1 MLKTIYVVRHG
12 ETDWNKEGKLQGWA
26 NTHLNQT
33 GINQAKKIAKWFK
46 NIEIDN
52 IYSSDLTR
60 TQETAKFI
68 CLDKKLKAIITSLLR
83 GRNFDQVSSL
93 TWEELKANHPD
104 IYKNIMDE
112 SDEVWSKLG
121 IESIMSLKSRI
132 QSFFNKI
139 NPNDEHIAIITHG
152 ATRRH
157 MLRFFGLITS
167 TQRPKTSNAS
177 ITIIDISNKSKFS
190 YKTISDIDSI

>member
-12 ETDWNKEGKLQGWA
+12 ETDWNRDGKLQGWA
-26 NTHLNQT
+26 NTHLNKT
-33 GINQAKKIAKWFK
+33 GIEQAKKIAKWFE
-46 NIEIDN
+46 NIKIDN
-52 IYSSDLTR
+52 IYSSDLAR
-60 TQETAKFI
+60 TQETARFL
-68 CLDKKLKAIITSLLR
+68 CQSKKRKVLTTNLLR
-83 GRNFDQVSSL
+83 GRNFNQVAGL
-93 TWEELKANHPD
+93 TWDELKASHPD

-121 IESIMSLKSRI
+121 IEPIMSLKSRI

-139 NPNDEHIAIITHG
+139 DPNDEHIILITHG

-157 MLRFFGLITS
+157 ILRFFALITS

-177 ITIIDISNKSKFS
+177 ITIIDISNKSKFT
-190 YKTISDIDSI
+190 YKTINDIDSI